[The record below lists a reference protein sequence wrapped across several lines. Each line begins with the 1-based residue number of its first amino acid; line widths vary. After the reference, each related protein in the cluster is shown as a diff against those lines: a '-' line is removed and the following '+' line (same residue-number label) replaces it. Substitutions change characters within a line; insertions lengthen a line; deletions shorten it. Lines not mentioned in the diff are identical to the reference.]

1 MFKRQRMYVHVPDR
15 RTIEIS
21 ATALHTWSK
30 KKPPDLKLLMM
41 ILGSNGLLHN
51 AQVYEKCLRAH
62 VDNRKSGKQA
72 FMNMTVKRFDGVKAP
87 VLSGGVEISVT
98 SRLSAMT
105 I

>member
-1 MFKRQRMYVHVPDR
+1 M
-15 RTIEIS
+15 
-21 ATALHTWSK
+21 
-30 KKPPDLKLLMM
+30 
-41 ILGSNGLLHN
+41 
-51 AQVYEKCLRAH
+51 
-62 VDNRKSGKQA
+62 DNRKSGKQA